1 MAPQKVSNEYL
12 NQKLDYAIEK
22 IGVVDTKINGVYLRL
37 DKDYITKDYFELRI
51 QPLEQSKKIVFGFIV
66 MVLVAVASTIIGLY
80 TLPR

>member
-22 IGVVDTKINGVYLRL
+22 IGIVDSKINGVNLRL

-51 QPLEQSKKIVFGFIV
+51 QPHEQSKKIVFGFIV

-80 TLPR
+80 TFPR

>member
-1 MAPQKVSNEYL
+1 MAAQKISNEYL

-66 MVLVAVASTIIGLY
+66 MVLVAVASTIIGFIIIQK
-80 TLPR
+80 